1 MFSDVTSVT
10 AAPGPRR
17 IGRMAA
23 VAAIL
28 LTVAG
33 CSGDSKGGSAAG
45 EHPAPNEAMPA
56 HMPDYPG
63 AASVKIRDMVYA
75 KDMPPLPFATFKT
88 ADSPMQVA
96 DFYAAAAQRAGFE
109 VVQRRDSGAS
119 VRLVLRDELHR
130 LSVNAQ
136 KRDGAPTSVQIGL
149 AVRPDRRKAA
159 DGTAD

>member
-1 MFSDVTSVT
+1 MISDVTSGTV
-10 AAPGPRR
+10 APRR
-17 IGRMAA
+17 RTGRMVA
-23 VAAIL
+23 VTAIL
-28 LTVAG
+28 LAVAG
-33 CSGDSKGGSAAG
+33 CSGDSKGGSVAG

-63 AASVKIRDMVYA
+63 ADSVKIRDMVYA
-75 KDMPPLPFATFKT
+75 RDMPPLPFATFKT

-109 VVQRRDSGAS
+109 VVQRRDSAAS

-136 KRDGAPTSVQIGL
+136 KRDEGPTSVQLGL

-159 DGTAD
+159 EGDSE